1 MISISAFMPQPNAG
15 GSNYMPYPPA
25 TNFPPYP
32 AGGSNFGQAFPP
44 YQSSGASNTPYPSY
58 MPSMPNASGYNS
70 GYVSTQSLST
80 VVTLFNNYSFHF

>member
-1 MISISAFMPQPNAG
+1 MPQPNAG

-32 AGGSNFGQAFPP
+32 GGGSNFGAAFPP
-44 YQSSGASNTPYPSY
+44 YQNPGANNTPYPSY

-70 GYVSTQSLST
+70 GYVSRKSFCP
-80 VVTLFNNYSFHF
+80 VVIPFNYFQ